1 MSFYVKNNNIILLV
15 FLVFIYLVSLASLY
29 FVSYDD
35 YIISFSFFLAISLIF
50 TFGILNRDRIFS
62 LKYIYIYGFVL
73 FIGGRFI
80 AYLLNE
86 NINVFK
92 FDFGLVYDL
101 DSSFDKFYIFTLVY
115 GSIFFFMFANVINR
129 NNFIDLGI
137 RPFLFNKSLIYIVTL
152 FLYCFLL
159 KDNLANISLSLS
171 KGYLSLYIAQS
182 EQYSTPLSLIVSA
195 VLISMIGLLYIE
207 NSHHMR
213 FKMIIIFFI
222 FVQLLTSI
230 TGSRGGFVSVIL
242 LSGWLFLREKRFS
255 LKSAFLL
262 TMFAI
267 SLVIFVNMLLS
278 FSSRSSEEG
287 GILEII
293 TNNLNNQGISLMVF
307 DLSTRTQDYPF
318 PAFLKTIIPGSQ
330 LFFHYFIGDVQVY
343 DVSFPHYL
351 TFISAPD
358 LYDEGYGFG
367 WALLSDFYVFSFS
380 NLALFFMLNFL
391 WGRLIYNLD
400 NYDRKSYY
408 KGLSFIFAT
417 QIFMISRASISTL
430 IACSVIYSIFYLI
443 FFRARKK

>member
-1 MSFYVKNNNIILLV
+1 MAIS
-15 FLVFIYLVSLASLY
+15 LVFI
-29 FVSYDD
+29 
-35 YIISFSFFLAISLIF
+35 
-50 TFGILNRDRIFS
+50 FGILNGDRIFS

-80 AYLLNE
+80 AYLLNK
-86 NINVFK
+86 NIDVFK
-92 FDFGLVYDL
+92 FDFGLVYEL
-101 DSSFDKFYIFTLVY
+101 DASVDKFYLFTLVY
-115 GSIFFFMFANVINR
+115 GSIFFFIFANVINR
-129 NNFIDLGI
+129 NNFIDLGV
-137 RPFLFNKSLIYIVTL
+137 RLFLLNKSLIYIFTL
-152 FLYCFLL
+152 FLCCFVL
-159 KDNLANISLSLS
+159 KDNLANIFRSLSE
-171 KGYLSLYIAQS
+171 GYLSLYSAQS

-207 NSHHMR
+207 NSHQMR
-213 FKMIIIFFI
+213 FKVIIIFFI
-222 FVQLLTSI
+222 FVQLLTII

-255 LKSAFLL
+255 LKSVFLL

-267 SLVIFVNMLLS
+267 FLVIFVNMLLS

-287 GILEII
+287 SILEII

-358 LYDEGYGFG
+358 LYDQGYGFG

-380 NLALFFMLNFL
+380 NLALFFILNFL

-408 KGLSFIFAT
+408 KGLSF
-417 QIFMISRASISTL
+417 
-430 IACSVIYSIFYLI
+430 
-443 FFRARKK
+443 